1 MISQNNSSDATDE
14 VDRIV
19 LAWQIERPD
28 LDVSPMEVYS
38 RVARLA
44 RHLDLARKEAFN
56 TQGMEPW
63 EFDVLSVL
71 RRAAAPYSLTPGT
84 LLQELLVSSGTMT
97 NRIDRLEKKGLV
109 KRTPS
114 PHDRRAVLVTLT
126 EEGVTRVDSAL
137 KELLQRESELVAP
150 LDEDERKELSSL
162 LRRLLLPFEGTPV
175 RPLRYAGDFS
185 TTSPPTGCF

>member
-1 MISQNNSSDATDE
+1 MIPQNISSDATDE
-14 VDRIV
+14 VDRII

-44 RHLDLARKEAFN
+44 RHLDLARKEAFSA
-56 TQGMEPW
+56 QGMEPW

-126 EEGVTRVDSAL
+126 DKGVTRVDAAL
-137 KELLQRESELVAP
+137 KELLRRESELVSP
-150 LDEDERKELSSL
+150 LDEDERKVLSGL

-175 RPLRYAGDFS
+175 RPLR
-185 TTSPPTGCF
+185 